1 VDESAEQVT
10 AAQAIE
16 DDHVGEWL
24 LVAERRPLPECP
36 VRAMLVEMP
45 NVCDEH
51 VVKVAAAE
59 DQEPVD
65 AFAANASDPPFSVRS
80 RLRRPERR
88 LESPSGRPDWS

>member
-1 VDESAEQVT
+1 VNESAEQVT

-24 LVAERRPLPECP
+24 LVGERRPPPECP

-51 VVKVAAAE
+51 VVEVAAAE
-59 DQEPVD
+59 DQQSVE
-65 AFAANASDPPFSVRS
+65 ALAANASDPPFSVRS
-80 RLRRPERR
+80 RLRRLYRR
-88 LESPSGRPDWS
+88 LDHPDA